1 MEPRATGESGRVL
14 MGAPGRYPTMKD
26 SGVEWLGDVPV
37 HWGCQRLKTLCT
49 MQSGEAI
56 TAETIEAT
64 GEYPVYGGNGVRG
77 FSSKYTHDGTY
88 ALIGRQGALCGNV
101 RLAQGRFWAS
111 EHAVVTRLPG
121 DHVPEW
127 FVSVLTVMNLNQY
140 SVAAAQPGLSVDRV
154 LNLWVPVPPQCEQRA
169 IARFLDYATSRI
181 DRCIHAKEKLITLLE
196 EQKQAVIH
204 AAVTGQIDVRTGKP
218 YLKYK
223 RSRISLIEDVPKCWK
238 VRRLKTIARIRYGLG
253 QPPREVPDGLPM
265 LRATNIC
272 RGEIVEKDMV
282 YVDPKEVPI
291 GRNALLAQEEILVV
305 RSGAYTADSAIVPQ
319 EYSGAVAGYD
329 LVVAATGVSP
339 RFLAFALL
347 AGYVRDDQL
356 IVASLR
362 AAQPH
367 LNAEELGVALVLL
380 PSWQDQVAIAEY
392 LDTVTRQ
399 IQTTITHGRR
409 QIELLGEYR
418 NRLIADVV
426 SGKIDVREVAA
437 ALPDEG
443 PFAYK
448 GTLDEVR
455 RFHKKQG

>member
-1 MEPRATGESGRVL
+1 
-14 MGAPGRYPTMKD
+14 
-26 SGVEWLGDVPV
+26 
-37 HWGCQRLKTLCT
+37 
-49 MQSGEAI
+49 
-56 TAETIEAT
+56 
-64 GEYPVYGGNGVRG
+64 
-77 FSSKYTHDGTY
+77 
-88 ALIGRQGALCGNV
+88 
-101 RLAQGRFWAS
+101 
-111 EHAVVTRLPG
+111 
-121 DHVPEW
+121 
-127 FVSVLTVMNLNQY
+127 
-140 SVAAAQPGLSVDRV
+140 
-154 LNLWVPVPPQCEQRA
+154 
-169 IARFLDYATSRI
+169 
-181 DRCIHAKEKLITLLE
+181 
-196 EQKQAVIH
+196 
-204 AAVTGQIDVRTGKP
+204 
-218 YLKYK
+218 
-223 RSRISLIEDVPKCWK
+223 
-238 VRRLKTIARIRYGLG
+238 
-253 QPPREVPDGLPM
+253 M